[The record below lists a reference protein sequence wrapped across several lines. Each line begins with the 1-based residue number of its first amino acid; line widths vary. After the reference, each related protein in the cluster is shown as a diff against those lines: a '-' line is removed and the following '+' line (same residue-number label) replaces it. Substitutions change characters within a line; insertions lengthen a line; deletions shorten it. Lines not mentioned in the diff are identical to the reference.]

1 VSRENVEIVR
11 QLNMLFNAG
20 EIDTAMD
27 RVHPDVQFRDLQNA
41 PDLPETVRGR
51 DSMRR
56 VVAQWASVY
65 EDYRADVVEY
75 LDADP
80 WVLVDVRWH
89 GKGKGSGL
97 QVDHRTVDA
106 CKVQDGKLVEYVV
119 GYRDVA
125 AALKAVGLEG

>member
-1 VSRENVEIVR
+1 MSQQNVEIVR

-20 EIDTAMD
+20 EIDTAMG

-56 VVAQWASVY
+56 VLAQWASVY
-65 EDYRADVVEY
+65 DDYRADVVEY

-97 QVDHRTVDA
+97 QVDVRTVDA
-106 CKVQDGKLVEYVV
+106 CKVQDGKVIEYVV
-119 GYRDVA
+119 GYRDMA